1 MIHTRPLNFRA
12 WGVHM
17 QMQFFLAAMIAA
29 CGIGAFAA
37 AALVWDRRRIW
48 RLQTGATAGWVFG
61 LVLLGGGLLAGSC
74 LGLIR
79 F

>member
-1 MIHTRPLNFRA
+1 
-12 WGVHM
+12 M
-17 QMQFFLAAMIAA
+17 QMQMFIAAMIAA

-37 AALVWDRRRIW
+37 AALVWDRRRIL
-48 RLQTGATAGWVFG
+48 RLKTGATAGWVFG

-79 F
+79 L